1 MNLTTYIVGASLA
14 LTGIVYGYFTLK
26 HRATTAQLE
35 AATTLIDVQQAQLT
49 AAKNV
54 NDQNMAAIEA
64 IKADLQRQA
73 GIAAAAQ
80 AAERKRTAEL
90 NAAKKRIQNAPITD
104 DGPVAPVLR
113 NALDGIRTD
122 SLQPAVGNPPPNSP
136 DANPSGTTTSEPVG
150 PPLPG
155 ETPAT

>member
-90 NAAKKRIQNAPITD
+90 NAAKRKIQDAPKTD

-113 NALDGIRTD
+113 NALDG
-122 SLQPAVGNPPPNSP
+122 LQPPVGNPPPNSP
-136 DANPSGTTTSEPVG
+136 DANPSGTTASEPLG

>member
-1 MNLTTYIVGASLA
+1 MNLTTYIVGASL
-14 LTGIVYGYFTLK
+14 LVTGVVYGYFTLK
-26 HRATTAQLE
+26 HRATAAQLE

-90 NAAKKRIQNAPITD
+90 NAAKRKIQDAPKTD

-113 NALDGIRTD
+113 NALDG
-122 SLQPAVGNPPPNSP
+122 LQPPVGNPPTNSP
-136 DANPSGTTTSEPVG
+136 DANPSGTTASEPVG

>member
-26 HRATTAQLE
+26 NRAAEARLE
-35 AATTLIDVQQAQLT
+35 AAAALIDVQRNQIDQA
-49 AAKNV
+49 AVV
-54 NDQNMAAIEA
+54 NDANLKAIEA
-64 IKADLQRQA
+64 IKKDLERQA
-73 GIAAAAQ
+73 GIAAAAKE
-80 AAERKRTAEL
+80 AERKRTAEL
-90 NAAKKRIQNAPITD
+90 NAAKKRIQNVPATD

-113 NALDGIRTD
+113 NALDG
-122 SLQPAVGNPPPNSP
+122 LQPTVGNPPTNSP
-136 DANPSGTTTSEPVG
+136 DANPSGTTASEPVG

>member
-90 NAAKKRIQNAPITD
+90 NAAKKRIQNAPTTD

-113 NALDGIRTD
+113 NALDG
-122 SLQPAVGNPPPNSP
+122 LQPPVGNPAPNGP
-136 DANPSGTTTSEPVG
+136 DANPSGATASEPVG

>member
-80 AAERKRTAEL
+80 AAERKRTVEL
-90 NAAKKRIQNAPITD
+90 NAAKKRIQNAPTTD

-113 NALDGIRTD
+113 NALDG
-122 SLQPAVGNPPPNSP
+122 LQPPVGNPPPNSP
-136 DANPSGTTTSEPVG
+136 DANPSGATASEPVG

>member
-26 HRATTAQLE
+26 DRAKDAQLE
-35 AATTLIDVQQAQLT
+35 ASVLLAKAWEKEFAGAKATADANV
-49 AAKNV
+49 AAVARLKA
-54 NDQNMAAIEA
+54 DLARQEA
-64 IKADLQRQA
+64 IKAKELM
-73 GIAAAAQ
+73 
-80 AAERKRTAEL
+80 AERKRAADLKTAL
-90 NAAKKRIQNAPITD
+90 KRIQDAPKTD

-113 NALDGIRTD
+113 NALDG
-122 SLQPAVGNPPPNSP
+122 LQPPVGNPPTNGP
-136 DANPSGTTTSEPVG
+136 DANPSGTTASEPVG

>member
-73 GIAAAAQ
+73 EVAAKAEVESRKRAAALSKLQKEIA
-80 AAERKRTAEL
+80 
-90 NAAKKRIQNAPITD
+90 NAPSRD
-104 DGPVAPVLR
+104 APVPDVIEHVL
-113 NALDGIRTD
+113 D
-122 SLQPAVGNPPPNSP
+122 SLRSNGDRAPTTNGP
-136 DANPSGTTTSEPVG
+136 DADQSGAATGDGGEPKVSPEAGPTS
-150 PPLPG
+150 
-155 ETPAT
+155 

>member
-90 NAAKKRIQNAPITD
+90 NAAKKRIQNAPTTD

-113 NALDGIRTD
+113 NALDG
-122 SLQPAVGNPPPNSP
+122 LQPPVGNPPTNGP
-136 DANPSGTTTSEPVG
+136 DANPSGTTASEPVG